1 MIQLKQEQRQALL
14 SKIIE
19 NFSDYQYYD
28 SENGQIVLTDSES
41 KITVIPQSENNNS
54 IILELDGEQIGD
66 NNPLWR
72 NLPETLRA
80 RKFNL
85 DEENKFKSQT
95 DKNIDSQNKLNK
107 FLGL

>member
-1 MIQLKQEQRQALL
+1 MIQLNQEQRQALL

-19 NFSDYQYYD
+19 NFPDYQYYD
-28 SENGQIVLTDSES
+28 SENGQIVLKDSES
-41 KITVIPQSENNNS
+41 KITVLPQSENNNP
-54 IILELDGEQIGD
+54 IILELEGEQIQD
-66 NNPLWR
+66 NNSMWR

-80 RKFNL
+80 RKFNF
-85 DEENKFKSQT
+85 DEENKFKAQS